1 MNNLIIVGAGGFGRE
16 VYSWLR
22 DRINHCV
29 GSEGE
34 GFQLKGFLSNNPN
47 DLNDFKISIGILGD
61 PDEYVPEQD
70 DQFVLA
76 IGNIADRKRI
86 VMGMKDRGARFF
98 TLIHPTAVVA
108 DSAVLGDGVVICP
121 FAVVSA
127 NVILGD
133 FTMLNF
139 YASCGHDA
147 HIGNFCVLSPYATV
161 NGFSILE
168 DEVFLGTHTTVIAE
182 KRVGFRAKVSANSV
196 VTRDTPAHN
205 LVVGVP
211 GKNWA
216 VLAE

>member
-1 MNNLIIVGAGGFGRE
+1 MINLIIVGAGGFGRE
-16 VYSWLR
+16 VYSWLK
-22 DRINHCV
+22 DSINHGAGAV
-29 GSEGE
+29 GEC
-34 GFQLKGFLSNNPN
+34 FQIKGFLTNNPN
-47 DLNDFKISIGILGD
+47 DLNGFKLPIGILGD
-61 PDEYVPEQD
+61 PDVYIPEQD

-76 IGNIADRKRI
+76 IGTIADKRRI
-86 VMGMKDRGARFF
+86 AIGLRDRGARFF
-98 TLIHPTAVVA
+98 TLIHHTAVVA
-108 DSAVLGDGVVICP
+108 DSAVLGDGVIICP

-161 NGFSILE
+161 NGFGILE
-168 DEVFLGTHTTVIAE
+168 EEVFLGTHATVTAQR
-182 KRVGFRAKVSANSV
+182 RVGFRAKISANSV
-196 VTRDTPAHN
+196 VMQDTPAYN

-216 VLAE
+216 ILAE